1 MVGQILIIG
10 ENGVRFGRLMMEPM
24 HFGKIQHSGLIMTKM
39 VMVIIGIIP
48 IGTSHMKSL
57 A

>member
-48 IGTSHMKSL
+48 IGTSLMKPL